1 MKYNFIVNPHS
12 RSGKGGMIWEIL
24 EPELKKRQTDYEG
37 FLTEHPGHAIT
48 LAQQITGDGQEHVIV
63 ILGGDGTVNEVVNG
77 IEDVEKITLGYIPT
91 GSSNDLARG
100 LGLPKEPL
108 DALDVVLNSGQIQK
122 MDIGLLTRGGK
133 ERRFAVSAGIGFDAA
148 VCHQAAISSLKV
160 LLNRLKLGKLTYVAI
175 ALGRLFCDNPVRAQI
190 TLDDKEAKTFE
201 RVYFA
206 AAMNN
211 SYEGGGFHFCPNAR
225 NDDGLLDVI
234 VISKLPKLA
243 VLLLLPTAYKGW
255 HTHFPGIFVFQCRKA
270 TIETEEALA
279 VHTDGEPIFLR
290 KKIIAG
296 LLGKQIRVITV

>member
-108 DALDVVLNSGQIQK
+108 DALDVVLNSGQTQK

>member
-24 EPELKKRQTDYEG
+24 EPELKKRQIDYKG
-37 FLTEHPGHAIT
+37 FLTEYPGHAIT
-48 LAQQITGDGQEHVIV
+48 LAQQITGDAQEHMIV

-77 IEDVEKITLGYIPT
+77 IEDVEKVTLGYIPT

-108 DALDVVLNSGQIQK
+108 EALDVVLNSGRTQK
-122 MDIGLLTRGGK
+122 MDIGLLIRGGK

-148 VCHQAAISSLKV
+148 VCHQAAISGLKV

-175 ALGRLFCDNPVRAQI
+175 ALGRLFCDNPIRAKI

-201 RVYFA
+201 KVYFA

-211 SYEGGGFHFCPNAR
+211 SYEGGGFRFCPNAG
-225 NDDGLLDVI
+225 NNDGLLDVI

-255 HTHFPGIFVFQCRKA
+255 HTHFPGIFIFRCRKV
-270 TIETEEALA
+270 TIEAEEALA
-279 VHTDGEPIFLR
+279 VHTDGEPIFMR
-290 KKIIAG
+290 KKITAR
-296 LLGKQIRVITV
+296 LLGKQIRVIMA